1 MERIQIRKFA
11 KIQHSL
17 RDLQAIG
24 VDSTVRVLSQ
34 AEFLSE
40 KGNSFFEF
48 RNGLNGLVQVCIGHG
63 VLWCRGIMSGGVK
76 RSPAI
81 SLHL

>member
-1 MERIQIRKFA
+1 MDKTSNLILG
-11 KIQHSL
+11 QHL
-17 RDLQAIG
+17 GDFQAVI

-40 KGNSFFEF
+40 K
-48 RNGLNGLVQVCIGHG
+48 RNAITVSWYGFDRHVQVGIGHG
-63 VLWCRGIMSGGVK
+63 VLWCGGLMTGWLKEPV
-76 RSPAI
+76 I